1 MKKILSAFLV
11 LSMAAFNIAPAF
23 AITEQEETVE
33 HLSINKKAPSNIVK
47 VTKMKKIIT
56 QGNVLAVSFD
66 STFKS
71 KDHKAGD
78 IVNFVLPEA
87 LYTDEGTLLLP
98 AQTKIVAEITRIV
111 PPKKFNKNAR
121 VNLIYKQIVTPDGKA
136 YDIKARPFTKDG
148 ALKEGPW
155 MTAGKIAG
163 ATVGMGIVGAGA
175 GTGFAFIPNPA
186 KLGAGFAIGIPVGC
200 SVGLITGLLTPGLKY
215 HAKAGEEIK
224 IVLCDDLSLKKS
236 CR

>member
-11 LSMAAFNIAPAF
+11 FSMAAFNIAPAF

-136 YDIKARPFTKDG
+136 YDIKARPFTKDS

-155 MTAGKIAG
+155 TTAGKVALSTI
-163 ATVGMGIVGAGA
+163 TLGIVGAGA
-175 GTGFAFIPNPA
+175 GVGFAFIPTHA
-186 KLGAGFAIGIPVGC
+186 AIGTGLAIGIPVGC
-200 SVGLITGLLTPGLKY
+200 GVGFIVGLLTPGVNYK
-215 HAKAGEEIK
+215 AKEGEQVMI
-224 IVLCDDLSLKKS
+224 LLMDDASIAK
-236 CR
+236 